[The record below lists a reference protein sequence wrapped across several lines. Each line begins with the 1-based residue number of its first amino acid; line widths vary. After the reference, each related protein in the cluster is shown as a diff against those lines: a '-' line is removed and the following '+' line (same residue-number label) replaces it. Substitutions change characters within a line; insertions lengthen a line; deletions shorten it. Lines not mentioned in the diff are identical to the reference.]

1 MEKLVSTNI
10 IKGEHRIMFSQS
22 DVGQIAQIRQLA
34 ADLHVDS
41 NFNIIRNLIQFM
53 NKFHF
58 IRAPSKNDDE
68 KAGNFDD

>member
-1 MEKLVSTNI
+1 ML
-10 IKGEHRIMFSQS
+10 SQS
-22 DVGQIAQIRQLA
+22 DVGIIAQIRQLS

-58 IRAPSKNDDE
+58 IHTPSSKNDHNTSILE
-68 KAGNFDD
+68 AEI